1 MQHDFYQEIKALIL
15 DESLSNEELIQELEN
30 YHSSDIADVA
40 QELTKEQ
47 RLSLYKKIGIE
58 KTSEI
63 FEFYQDV
70 EKYIDELQPEMAADV
85 VEKMDSDDAV
95 GVLNEL
101 EDDDKKE
108 IIQLM
113 EPESKNEVLKLDKYD
128 DDVIGSYMTDNFIV
142 LNINDTIP
150 HATSKTIKEAGE
162 HDNIFTLYVVD
173 DDGKYCGA
181 VNIKDL
187 FVARKTDVL
196 KDLVMESYPY
206 FIDTELMSD
215 CINRLKDYSEDS
227 VPVLNSSMH
236 IVGVITSDAVI
247 EATEDEMN
255 EDYAKLAGLSEEEDV
270 DESVLISIKKRIPWL
285 IILLVLGLV
294 VSTVTGS
301 FEGVIATIPV
311 VVFFQSMVL
320 DMAGNVGTQSLA
332 VTIRNLANGESK
344 KKLFKG
350 ILKEVGVGIINGIIV
365 ASIAFI
371 FVVSYLC
378 ITKQEIISG
387 NSFNIHDTLKVS
399 GIIAIS
405 MLVSMAV
412 SNLVGSIF
420 PFILNKIHIDPAVA
434 SGPFITTIN
443 DIISIVIYYGLTWI
457 LFIAI

>member
-1 MQHDFYQEIKALIL
+1 MQHDFYQEIKAIIL
-15 DESLSNEELIQELEN
+15 DESLSNEELFNELEN

-40 QELTKEQ
+40 QDLTKEQ

-70 EKYIDELQPEMAADV
+70 ENYIDELDSETAADV
-85 VEKMDSDDAV
+85 VERMDSDDAV
-95 GVLNEL
+95 DVLNEL

-108 IIQLM
+108 IIKLM

-128 DDVIGSYMTDNFIV
+128 DDVIASYMTDNFIV

-150 HATSKTIKEAGE
+150 KATSKTIKEAGE

-173 DDGKYCGA
+173 DNEKYCGA

-196 KDLVMESYPY
+196 KDFIMESYPY
-206 FIDTELMSD
+206 FIDTELISD

-227 VPVLNSSMH
+227 VPVLNSDMK

-247 EATEDEMN
+247 EATEDELN

-270 DESVLISIKKRIPWL
+270 DESVLTSIKKRIPWL
-285 IILLVLGLV
+285 VILLALGLV

-301 FEGVIATIPV
+301 FEVVIATIPV
-311 VVFFQSMVL
+311 VVFFQSMIL
-320 DMAGNVGTQSLA
+320 DMSGNVGTQSLA
-332 VTIRNLANGESK
+332 VTIRNLSDDESRK
-344 KKLFKG
+344 KIRKG
-350 ILKEVGVGIINGIIV
+350 ILKEIGVGFFNGVIV
-365 ASIAFI
+365 SIIAFI
-371 FVVSYLC
+371 FIISYLC
-378 ITKQEIISG
+378 ITKQEIVSG
-387 NSFNIHDTLKVS
+387 NGFNIHDALKVS
-399 GIIAIS
+399 GIISIS
-405 MLVSMAV
+405 MLISMTV
-412 SNLVGSIF
+412 SNLVGSVF
-420 PFILNKIHIDPAVA
+420 PVLLSKLHIDPAVA

-457 LFIAI
+457 LFVAI

>member
-15 DESLSNEELIQELEN
+15 DESLSNEELIHELEN

-378 ITKQEIISG
+378 ITKQEIISD